1 MKKPEWMKVKVNPT
15 ELKYMEEFLKTV
27 KLNTVCQSAHCP
39 NMGECFSR
47 KTATFMIMGNVC
59 TRNCRFC
66 AVDKGHPMPLDD
78 DEPMRVAEAARALNL
93 KHAVITCV
101 TRDDL
106 PDGGASHFART
117 VRELKKIPGLTVE
130 VLVSDFRGNE
140 EAIRTVV
147 ESKPDVI
154 NHNLETVPRLY
165 PAVRPMA
172 DYERSLFLLK
182 KVKEL
187 DSAIYTKSG
196 IMVGLGETEEEV
208 VDLMKDL
215 ISVSCDMMT
224 IGQYLRPSLSH
235 IAVVEYVTPEQF
247 ERYRK
252 IGYGL
257 GFKYVASGPL
267 VRSSYNAAEGI
278 DAIKESAFR

>member
-1 MKKPEWMKVKVNPT
+1 MNKPEWLKVKINPV
-15 ELKYMEEFLKTV
+15 ELKHMEEFLKRV

-39 NMGECFSR
+39 NIGECFSR
-47 KTATFMIMGNVC
+47 KTATFMIMGNIC

-66 AVDKGHPMPLDD
+66 AVEKGHPAPLDE
-78 DEPMRVAEAARALNL
+78 DEPRRVAEAARALNL
-93 KHAVITCV
+93 RHAVITCV

-130 VLVSDFRGNE
+130 VLVSDFRGDE
-140 EAIRTVV
+140 EAIRVVV
-147 ESKPDVI
+147 ESRPDVI

-172 DYERSLFLLK
+172 DYDRSLSLLK
-182 KVKEL
+182 KIKEL
-187 DSAIYTKSG
+187 DPAIYTKSG
-196 IMVGLGETEEEV
+196 IMVGLGESEEEV

-215 ISVSCDMMT
+215 VGVGCDMMT
-224 IGQYLRPSLSH
+224 IGQYLRPSSSH
-235 IAVVEYVTPEQF
+235 IEVVEYVTPQQF

-252 IGYGL
+252 IGYDL

-267 VRSSYNAAEGI
+267 VRSSYNAVEGM
-278 DAIKESAFR
+278 DTVNESGFR